1 MCFRCSCQIMNF
13 TRMLGSLVI
22 KKHVVCRRSLAQLF
36 LCSGVGC
43 VATWVRCQAR
53 GRTRC
58 AGAREPALGCSARA
72 RPAACRASPS
82 LRCRQPGACRGR
94 TRGRDRA
101 RKTLLKAGR
110 FRWRREVAGLLG
122 PWRSVPASGFP
133 AASGGSAPW
142 PGASA
147 TCPAQRRWHLLRHRT
162 TDAFPGPQVSPVPFA
177 PGRPRQVRCAGRA
190 RVCAAGDGHAARPA
204 PHLGSRPGTR
214 CPRFRRTVIS
224 RIEIGFC

>member
-72 RPAACRASPS
+72 RPAACSGSSFSLPPVPPAGCLQRSNPGAGQSSEDAIKGRTLPVEEGGGGFAGTLAECPCERLPRCEWGFSSVARRLGNVSGSTSVAPASSPHDGRFSGTPS
-82 LRCRQPGACRGR
+82 LSCTVCARPTPTGEVRGAGEGLRSRGR
-94 TRGRDRA
+94 TRRA
-101 RKTLLKAGR
+101 PRP
-110 FRWRREVAGLLG
+110 G
-122 PWRSVPASGFP
+122 PDAR
-133 AASGGSAPW
+133 ASGGQSS
-142 PGASA
+142 PG
-147 TCPAQRRWHLLRHRT
+147 
-162 TDAFPGPQVSPVPFA
+162 
-177 PGRPRQVRCAGRA
+177 
-190 RVCAAGDGHAARPA
+190 
-204 PHLGSRPGTR
+204 
-214 CPRFRRTVIS
+214 
-224 RIEIGFC
+224 